1 MSIDTRPLH
10 AAPAP
15 AQEAG
20 SLGPLHAQIAISQAQ
35 FAQVLESALR
45 AGPVTVDQ
53 YCRYLSMQYHLTRDV
68 QTYFFAVAANAALAK
83 RRKLRRFLCE
93 FANEE
98 ELHYLVAGKDLLAL
112 GRKPLAEPFDVTL
125 WHSYFRSVVTTRPF
139 LRLGAAAILE
149 NLSAGVAREP
159 SRRALSAPF
168 MTKEN
173 TKFLVLHQ
181 HETNPHGQQILDA
194 LDAETLSES
203 ELSDLFLGARQG
215 TVLYLRM
222 AKWAVDEHEISSC
235 ADIGAQEVSSKQC
248 REIDE
253 FKMSELTSSE

>member
-1 MSIDTRPLH
+1 MSTGHDLPYT
-10 AAPAP
+10 APA
-15 AQEAG
+15 AGQEHG
-20 SLGPLHAQIAISQAQ
+20 VLQPLHAQIAAAQAQ
-35 FAQVLESALR
+35 FAQVLEDALR
-45 AGPVTVDQ
+45 SGPVTVDQ

-68 QTYFFAVAANAALAK
+68 QAYFFAVAANAALAK
-83 RRKLRRFLCE
+83 RRKLRRFLGE

-98 ELHYLVAGKDLLAL
+98 ELHYLVAGNDLLAL
-112 GRKPLAEPFDVTL
+112 GRKPLPEPFDVTL

-149 NLSAGVAREP
+149 NISAGVAREP

-181 HETNPHGQQILDA
+181 HETLPHGQQILDA
-194 LDAETLSES
+194 LHAETYSPS

-215 TVLYLRM
+215 SVLYLRM
-222 AKWAVDEHEISSC
+222 ARWAIDDGELSAC
-235 ADIGAQEVSSKQC
+235 ADIGAQEVSASQC
-248 REIDE
+248 QEIGA
-253 FKMSELTSSE
+253 FSMSELAPRG

>member
-1 MSIDTRPLH
+1 MADPT
-10 AAPAP
+10 
-15 AQEAG
+15 QEKGVLA
-20 SLGPLHAQIAISQAQ
+20 PLHAQIATAQAQ
-35 FAQVLESALR
+35 FAQILESALTT
-45 AGPVTVDQ
+45 GPVSVEQ
-53 YCRYLSMQYHLTRDV
+53 YCRYLSMQYHLTKDV
-68 QTYFFAVAANAALAK
+68 QAYFFGIAANAMLAK

-98 ELHYLVAGKDLLAL
+98 ELHYLVAANDLLAF
-112 GRKPLAEPFDVTL
+112 GRRPLPEPFDVTL

-159 SRRALSAPF
+159 ARRALSAPF
-168 MTKEN
+168 MTRDN

-181 HETNPHGQQILDA
+181 HETNPHGEQILAA
-194 LDAETLSES
+194 LETESLSPP

-222 AKWAVDEHEISSC
+222 ARWAVDPHEISAC
-235 ADIGAQEVSSKQC
+235 ADIGAPEVSASQC
-248 REIDE
+248 RDIDE
-253 FKMSELTSSE
+253 FKMSELKSSS

>member
-1 MSIDTRPLH
+1 MTKTRQDGGQLAPLR
-10 AAPAP
+10 
-15 AQEAG
+15 
-20 SLGPLHAQIAISQAQ
+20 AQIAASQAL

-45 AGPVTVDQ
+45 SGPVSVEQ
-53 YCRYLSMQYHLTRDV
+53 YCRYLSMQYHLTKDV
-68 QTYFFAVAANAALAK
+68 QAYFFAIAANSALAR

-98 ELHYLVAGKDLLAL
+98 ELHYLVAANDLLAF
-112 GRKPLAEPFDVTL
+112 GRRPLAEPFDVTL

-159 SRRALSAPF
+159 ARRALSAPF
-168 MTKEN
+168 MTHEN

-181 HETNPHGQQILDA
+181 HETNPHGEQILA
-194 LDAETLSES
+194 ELDAQTFSPS
-203 ELSDLFLGARQG
+203 ELSDLFLGAMQG

-222 AKWAVDEHEISSC
+222 ARWAVDETEVSAC
-235 ADIGAQEVSSKQC
+235 ADQGTSQLSSTQC
-248 REIDE
+248 RDIDE
-253 FKMSELTSSE
+253 FKMSELSAAD

>member
-1 MSIDTRPLH
+1 MTNPRPEGSQL
-10 AAPAP
+10 AP
-15 AQEAG
+15 
-20 SLGPLHAQIAISQAQ
+20 LRTQIATSQAL
-35 FAQVLESALR
+35 FAQLLESALR
-45 AGPVTVDQ
+45 AGPVTVEQ
-53 YCRYLSMQYHLTRDV
+53 YCRYLSMQYHLTKDV
-68 QTYFFAVAANAALAK
+68 QAYFLTVAANSALAK
-83 RRKLRRFLCE
+83 RRKLRRFLCD

-98 ELHYLVAGKDLLAL
+98 ELHYLVAGNDLLAL

-125 WHSYFRSVVTTRPF
+125 WHSYFRSVVATRPF
-139 LRLGAAAILE
+139 IRLGAAAILE

-159 SRRALSAPF
+159 ARRALSAPF
-168 MTKEN
+168 MTKDN

-181 HETNPHGQQILDA
+181 HETNPHGEQILEA
-194 LDAETLSES
+194 LEAACLSEA

-222 AKWAVDEHEISSC
+222 ARWAIDESELSTC

-253 FKMSELTSSE
+253 FKMSELTAAD

>member
-1 MSIDTRPLH
+1 MTNPRQDEGQL
-10 AAPAP
+10 A
-15 AQEAG
+15 
-20 SLGPLHAQIAISQAQ
+20 PLHAQIAASQAL
-35 FAQVLESALR
+35 FAQVLESAVR
-45 AGPVTVDQ
+45 SGPVSVEQ
-53 YCRYLSMQYHLTRDV
+53 YCRYLSMQYHLTKDV
-68 QTYFFAVAANAALAK
+68 QAYFFAVAANSALAK

-98 ELHYLVAGKDLLAL
+98 ELHYLVAANDLLAF
-112 GRKPLAEPFDVTL
+112 GRRPLAEPFDVTL

-159 SRRALSAPF
+159 AKRALSAPF
-168 MTKEN
+168 MTRDN

-181 HETNPHGQQILDA
+181 HETNPHGEQILAA
-194 LDAETLSES
+194 LDAQTLSPS

-222 AKWAVDEHEISSC
+222 ARWAVDETEISAC
-235 ADIGAQEVSSKQC
+235 ADQGTADLSSTQC
-248 REIDE
+248 RDIDE
-253 FKMSELTSSE
+253 FKMSELAATD

>member
-1 MSIDTRPLH
+1 MNVTHSSERSSMPGVLDPLR
-10 AAPAP
+10 
-15 AQEAG
+15 E
-20 SLGPLHAQIAISQAQ
+20 QIARAQAQ
-35 FAQVLESALR
+35 FAQVLEAALR
-45 AGPVTVDQ
+45 SGPVSVDQ
-53 YCRYLSMQYHLTRDV
+53 YCRYLTMQYHLTRDV
-68 QTYFFAVAANAALAK
+68 QAYFFAIAAHASLAK
-83 RRKLRRFLCE
+83 RRKLRRFLCD

-125 WHSYFRSVVTTRPF
+125 WHSYFRSVVATRPF
-139 LRLGAAAILE
+139 IRLGAAAILE

-168 MTKEN
+168 MTRDN

-181 HETNPHGQQILDA
+181 HESNPHGEQILAA
-194 LDAETLSES
+194 LEAETLSDA
-203 ELSDLFLGARQG
+203 ELSDVFLGARQG

-222 AKWAVDEHEISSC
+222 AMWAIDENELSRC
-235 ADIGAQEVSSKQC
+235 ADIGAHEVSSRQC

-253 FKMSELTSSE
+253 FQMSELAAD

>member
-1 MSIDTRPLH
+1 MTNPSPEGSQLAPLRT
-10 AAPAP
+10 
-15 AQEAG
+15 
-20 SLGPLHAQIAISQAQ
+20 QIATSQAL
-35 FAQVLESALR
+35 FAQLLESALR
-45 AGPVTVDQ
+45 AGPVTEEQ

-68 QTYFFAVAANAALAK
+68 QTYFFAIAANAALAK

-98 ELHYLVAGKDLLAL
+98 ELHYLVAGKDLAAL

-139 LRLGAAAILE
+139 VRLGAAAILE
-149 NLSAGVAREP
+149 NLSAGAAREP
-159 SRRALSAPF
+159 SQRALSAPF
-168 MTKEN
+168 MTRDN

-181 HETNPHGQQILDA
+181 HETLPHGQQILDA
-194 LDAETLSES
+194 LDAESFEPA

-222 AKWAVDEHEISSC
+222 ARWAIDESELSTC
-235 ADIGAQEVSSKQC
+235 ADIGAQEVSSRQC

-253 FKMSELTSSE
+253 FAMSELAAAD

>member
-1 MSIDTRPLH
+1 MTPP
-10 AAPAP
+10 PAP
-15 AQEAG
+15 ARKTEEAS
-20 SLGPLHAQIAISQAQ
+20 SLGPLRAQIATSQAL

-45 AGPVTVDQ
+45 SGPVTVEQ

-68 QTYFFAVAANAALAK
+68 QTYFLGVAANAALSK
-83 RRKLRRFLCE
+83 RRGLRRFLCE

-98 ELHYLVAGKDLLAL
+98 ELHYLVAGNDLLAL

-139 LRLGAAAILE
+139 LRLGAAAVLE
-149 NLSAGVAREP
+149 NISAGVAREP

-168 MTKEN
+168 MTKDN

-181 HETNPHGQQILDA
+181 HETLPHGEQILAA
-194 LDAETLSES
+194 LDAETFTPS

-215 TVLYLRM
+215 TVMYLRM
-222 AKWAVDEHEISSC
+222 AKWAVDETELSTS
-235 ADIGAQEVSSKQC
+235 ADIGAQEVSSTQC

-253 FKMSELTSSE
+253 FKMSELTAST